1 MTTIVSQKKMILSS
15 DTPIDKI
22 VLLKSGS
29 FTLPGSV
36 SGYVTAIPHGLPFT
50 PLCSGNWS
58 TVSDFSIQYEFSSGT
73 YPSSNPGYVF
83 NAIMNVYADASNV
96 YLDADNIGSSMTVY
110 YRVFGFEPTSSL
122 ANIPAVASQGDD
134 FMINSDYLNP
144 KLYIEGVASLP
155 LTGGSEVFTYVQH
168 DIGTIPQVM
177 GWVTY
182 STFNGSTLVDAVHPV
197 GTSNYNS
204 QGVTLIVGEAAIA
217 FSSPPFID
225 AHTAY
230 YRIWLDE

>member
-1 MTTIVSQKKMILSS
+1 MTSITSQKQMILTS

-29 FTLPGSV
+29 FTLPGS
-36 SGYVTAIPHGLPFT
+36 SSAYVTPIPHGLPFT

-58 TVSDFSIQYEFSSGT
+58 TVSNFSIQYEFSSGT

-83 NAIMNVYADASNV
+83 NAIMNVYADSTNI
-96 YLDADNIGSSMTVY
+96 YIDADNIGSSMTVY
-110 YRVFGFEPTSSL
+110 YRVFGFEPASSL
-122 ANIPAVASQGDD
+122 ANVPAVASQGDVY
-134 FMINSDYLNP
+134 MINSDYLNP
-144 KLYIEGVASLP
+144 KLYLNGSVNLP
-155 LTGGSEVFTYVQH
+155 ATSGSEVFTYVQH

-182 STFNGSTLVDAVHPV
+182 STFNGSGLVNAVHPV

-230 YRIWLDE
+230 YRIYLDE